1 MRLRAAHSVAI
12 ANRRAVLTDLP
23 QEVDR
28 LPSQQ
33 HLKSNVGSTVAYSR
47 DPTRPTLCTVLRR
60 RIQPRPYAADST
72 YGTVPSHTGATLC
85 GRLYVR
91 YCPVAHSRDPTRP
104 TTYGTSPSHTA
115 ATLRGRL
122 YVRYCP
128 VAYSRDP
135 TRPTLCTVLP
145 RRTQPRPYA
154 ADSTYGTSP
163 SLPGF
168 AFVLIATASPYHYV
182 VSDRTWKQF
191 LVTSE

>member
-1 MRLRAAHSVAI
+1 MTLR
-12 ANRRAVLTDLP
+12 
-23 QEVDR
+23 
-28 LPSQQ
+28 
-33 HLKSNVGSTVAYSR
+33 
-47 DPTRPTLCTVLRR
+47 
-60 RIQPRPYAADST
+60 
-72 YGTVPSHTGATLC
+72 

-91 YCPVAHSRDPTRP
+91 YCPVAHSRDPMRP
-104 TTYGTSPSHTA
+104 TLRTVLPRRTQPRPYAADSTYGTAPSHTAATLRGRLYVRYCPVAHSRDPMRPTLRTVLPRRTQPRPYAADSTYGTSPSHTA

-168 AFVLIATASPYHYV
+168 AVVLIATASPYHYV